1 MSQKGPVLT
10 DLMVRYPYV
19 HYSRRFF
26 DSIPIEES
34 FSSREV
40 LGQAEMRL
48 MSALGRA
55 HYEPHITELVEFS
68 SFFVSAF
75 VASQDSFLAGRFA
88 KREAEK
94 SRGLYERED
103 PRDKATVI
111 RECFGIG
118 IQYGGG
124 GDSRYSYSA
133 GVGEYL
139 TLVSRYELAK
149 AQRWKLVR
157 QALSGGRVYFT
168 DNVLNDLFGDSA
180 QRAISD
186 GVKNLRRAPFP
197 KQLVELRSRVL
208 TYVPAPR
215 IRTGR
220 SYGYIDELLKHPI
233 TDGRHRLVW
242 LVLAPF
248 LVNVRKLEEEEAI
261 EKIKAYVSTAG
272 EMKAMKRFVEYN
284 VKRAKRNGLMP
295 PTMTKLRLEHPDLF
309 SLLPREVSAME
320 EPPKTANSR
329 TSIR

>member
-1 MSQKGPVLT
+1 
-10 DLMVRYPYV
+10 MVRYPFI

-40 LGQAEMRL
+40 VRQAEMRL

-55 HYEPHITELVEFS
+55 NYEPHLPELVRFS

-75 VASQDSFLAGRFA
+75 VASQESLLAGRFA
-88 KREAEK
+88 KREAER

-103 PRDKATVI
+103 ARDKATVI

-118 IQYGGG
+118 MLYSGS

-133 GVGEYL
+133 VVEEYL
-139 TLVSRYELAK
+139 ALVSRYELAK
-149 AQRWKLVR
+149 AQRWKLVK
-157 QALSGGRVYFT
+157 QALAGGRVYFT

-180 QRAISD
+180 QKAIL
-186 GVKNLRRAPFP
+186 GGLKNLRKAPFP
-197 KQLVELRSRVL
+197 KQLAELRSRIL

-220 SYGYIDELLKHPI
+220 SYSYIDELLKHPI
-233 TDGRHRLVW
+233 ADGRHRFVW

-248 LVNVRKLEEEEAI
+248 LVNVRKLEEEDAI
-261 EKIKAYVSTAG
+261 EKIKVYASSSG
-272 EMKAMKRFVEYN
+272 DRRAMKRFAEHTVN
-284 VKRAKRNGLMP
+284 GAKRNGLMP
-295 PTMTKLRLEHPDLF
+295 PTLTKLKSEHPDLF
-309 SLLPREVSAME
+309 SLLPKEVSVME
-320 EPPKTANSR
+320 EPLNATNSR
-329 TSIR
+329 T